1 MRVPDA
7 RFLTSIAGI
16 ALAGILIVAVF
27 IALSDVS
34 GTQSDQYRDIQLQA
48 IRRAAV
54 QCYALEGAYPPNL
67 QYLADQYGLIL
78 NTKDYQFRYEVPAG
92 NLPPIVEIFPN
103 E

>member
-34 GTQSDQYRDIQLQA
+34 GAQSDQYRDIQLQA

-54 QCYALEGAYPPNL
+54 QCYALEGAYPPDL
-67 QYLADQYGLIL
+67 Q
-78 NTKDYQFRYEVPAG
+78 
-92 NLPPIVEIFPN
+92 
-103 E
+103 